1 MNAKMLE
8 IELGLEG
15 CEKQMLWDVISLFL
29 ARIGPLL
36 ELINT
41 IALIWIVFLLSK
53 KKR

>member
-1 MNAKMLE
+1 MNAKVLE
-8 IELGLEG
+8 IKLGLEG
-15 CEKQMLWDVISLFL
+15 CEKQMLWNVISLFL

-41 IALIWIVFLLSK
+41 IALIWIVVLLSK